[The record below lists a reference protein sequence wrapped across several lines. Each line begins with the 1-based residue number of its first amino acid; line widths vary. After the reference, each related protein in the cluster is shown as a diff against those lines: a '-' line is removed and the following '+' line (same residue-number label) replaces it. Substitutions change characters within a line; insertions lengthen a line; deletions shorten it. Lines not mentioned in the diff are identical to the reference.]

1 MVPQMT
7 RLPPD
12 VLEFFKMHGARGG
25 RIGGRR
31 SLVTMTADERRARAL
46 KASKAAVVARKK
58 AATKTK

>member
-1 MVPQMT
+1 
-7 RLPPD
+7 
-12 VLEFFKMHGARGG
+12 MHGARGG